1 MITLHHLNQSRS
13 QRIVW
18 LLEEL
23 GTPYELVHHQR
34 DPITRLAPPSLHQVH
49 PLGKAPILSDNTL
62 ILCESAAIIEY
73 LLDTDDNN
81 ALRPEK
87 GTHAYYSYLQW
98 MHFAEGSLALP
109 LITNMLMGMED
120 RDGKQ
125 PMDGY
130 IKKELNLDLAFIEMT
145 LSKQAY
151 FAGEHFSAADIMMTF
166 LLNIAANAMLLE
178 QHPHTRAY
186 LTKVQQRPAYAKAQQ
201 QG

>member
-13 QRIVW
+13 QRIIW

-73 LLDTDDNN
+73 LLDTDGNN
-81 ALRPEK
+81 ALRPKK

-130 IKKELNLDLAFIEMT
+130 INKELSVDLAFIDMT